1 MRFKQLMT
9 LALGSTFGLSA
20 GAFAGPGHDKLMLE
34 PSYVILEPSNGS
46 AAMTVVQADDGQQRI
61 VIGASPESMLS
72 SAESAAIAS
81 NAFQIRGSG
90 EDSYVVGLPVL
101 TESWT
106 YFVPATGASSSM
118 PATGEYIFIP
128 SEVTTYYFIE

>member
-1 MRFKQLMT
+1 MKFKRLMT
-9 LALGSTFGLSA
+9 LALASTFGLSG
-20 GAFAGPGHDKLMLE
+20 GAFAGSGHDKLISE
-34 PSYVILEPSNGS
+34 SGYGS

-61 VIGASPESMLS
+61 VVGASPESMLS

-106 YFVPATGASSSM
+106 YYVPATGASSSM
-118 PATGEYIFIP
+118 PATGEYVFIP

>member
-1 MRFKQLMT
+1 MKSKRLMT
-9 LALGSTFGLSA
+9 LVLASTFGWSA
-20 GAFAGPGHDKLMLE
+20 GAFAGSGHEKLMSE
-34 PSYVILEPSNGS
+34 SSNGS
-46 AAMTVVQADDGQQRI
+46 AAMTVVRADDGQQRI

-90 EDSYVVGLPVL
+90 ENSYVVGVPVL

-106 YFVPATGASSSM
+106 YYVPATGASPSM

-128 SEVTTYYFIE
+128 SEVTTYYFID

>member
-1 MRFKQLMT
+1 MT
-9 LALGSTFGLSA
+9 LALASTFGLSA
-20 GAFAGPGHDKLMLE
+20 GAFAGPGHDKLMSE
-34 PSYVILEPSNGS
+34 SSYES

-61 VIGASPESMLS
+61 VIGASPDSMLS

-106 YFVPATGASSSM
+106 YYVPATGASTSM
-118 PATGEYIFIP
+118 PATGEYIFVP

>member
-1 MRFKQLMT
+1 MKFKPLMT
-9 LALGSTFGLSA
+9 LALASTFGWSA
-20 GAFAGPGHDKLMLE
+20 GAFAGSGHEKLISE
-34 PSYVILEPSNGS
+34 SSNGN

-61 VIGASPESMLS
+61 VVGASPESMLS

-90 EDSYVVGLPVL
+90 EGSYVVGMPVVS
-101 TESWT
+101 ESWT
-106 YFVPATGASSSM
+106 YYVPATGASSSL

-128 SEVTTYYFIE
+128 EGTTYYFVE

>member
-1 MRFKQLMT
+1 MRFKRLMM
-9 LALGSTFGLSA
+9 LALASTFGLSG
-20 GAFAGPGHDKLMLE
+20 GAFAGSGHGKLISE
-34 PSYVILEPSNGS
+34 SSDGT